1 MIINE
6 FFKRLISSLVI
17 IPIISFVIFIGSY
30 LFEFFLLIVFLI
42 CFNEWKNLSKNKIF
56 FFCGLILL
64 IISFASAYYLRK
76 ESIYLFS
83 TVILICIF
91 TDIGGYIFGKI
102 FKGPKLTKI
111 SPNKTYSGLIGG
123 LFLPLLIYIYLAHFS
138 KDFIILKSG
147 SILNFESFIIVIFLS
162 LISQAGDI
170 TVSFFKRLA
179 KVKNTGNLL
188 PGHGGVLDRI
198 DGMLFAIPFYFLII
212 YLIN

>member
-102 FKGPKLTKI
+102 LKGPKLTKI

>member
-56 FFCGLILL
+56 FFGGLILL

-102 FKGPKLTKI
+102 LKGPKLTKI

>member
-6 FFKRLISSLVI
+6 FFKRFISSLVI

-64 IISFASAYYLRK
+64 IISFACAYYLRK

-83 TVILICIF
+83 TIILICIF

-147 SILNFESFIIVIFLS
+147 SILNFENFIIVIFLS

>member
-30 LFEFFLLIVFLI
+30 LFEFFLLIVFLM

-102 FKGPKLTKI
+102 LKGPKLTKI

>member
-1 MIINE
+1 M
-6 FFKRLISSLVI
+6 
-17 IPIISFVIFIGSY
+17 
-30 LFEFFLLIVFLI
+30 
-42 CFNEWKNLSKNKIF
+42 
-56 FFCGLILL
+56 
-64 IISFASAYYLRK
+64 
-76 ESIYLFS
+76 FS

>member
-64 IISFASAYYLRK
+64 IVSFASAYYLRK